1 MSEPQYVEGTAA
13 ASLPNAIET
22 SKLAAARTAI
32 SDILNRWRG
41 GSDLIGVSLFGH
53 RVALGT
59 SAQGTLFQ
67 NRYYANFPF
76 PQTLR
81 ACEDVETILPVGR
94 FTDVEFSTVM
104 NRLDL
109 LLPWGQTPLYL
120 AIQQAIEQTPN
131 LGHGVSHDVIVVSDG
146 RNYQFNSTP
155 DKNVSIYSVI
165 QQAKR
170 LGVRI
175 HIIGFGIPELGPTVE
190 SVAFAKRW

>member
-1 MSEPQYVEGTAA
+1 
-13 ASLPNAIET
+13 
-22 SKLAAARTAI
+22 
-32 SDILNRWRG
+32 
-41 GSDLIGVSLFGH
+41 
-53 RVALGT
+53 
-59 SAQGTLFQ
+59 
-67 NRYYANFPF
+67 
-76 PQTLR
+76 
-81 ACEDVETILPVGR
+81 
-94 FTDVEFSTVM
+94 M

-146 RNYQFNSTP
+146 RNYQFNPTP
-155 DKNVSIYSVI
+155 DKNVSIDSAI

-175 HIIGFGIPELGPTVE
+175 LIIGFGIPELGPTVE